1 MMKRYMINRLF
12 ALFVIMIMFLS
23 IVVLLIR

>member
-1 MMKRYMINRLF
+1 MMKRYIINRLF
-12 ALFVIMIMFLS
+12 ALFVIMILFLS